1 MRAKARDW
9 PEQLRHMSVKEWYLH
24 DTTLRFDPDKDD
36 QQMIQWFA
44 DLVGGT
50 APDVL
55 QAILRFLPDVDVSA
69 LCPKIKVPTLILHPG
84 QSPIAPVEEAQ
95 AMHQAIPNSRLVV
108 YEDASH
114 QIFLTRSEECAREM
128 LRFLQSPA

>member
-1 MRAKARDW
+1 
-9 PEQLRHMSVKEWYLH
+9 MSVKEWYLH
-24 DTTLRFDPDKDD
+24 DTTLRFDPEKDD
-36 QQMIQWFA
+36 KQMIQWFA

-50 APDVL
+50 DPDVM
-55 QAILRFLPDVDVSA
+55 QAIVRFLPDVDVSN
-69 LCPKIKVPTLILHPG
+69 LCPRIKVPTLILHPG

-114 QIFLTRSEECAREM
+114 HIFLTRSEDCAHAM
-128 LRFLQSPA
+128 LRFLQGLS